1 MIIDLSNNRKKYIY
15 SNDIFIYNIFVLLL
29 FLNYDDFD
37 EFL

>member
-1 MIIDLSNNRKKYIY
+1 MIIDLSSNWKKYIY